1 MFPHI
6 TVKSIAKNE
15 PPAEEVLV
23 DRPEVVNKIT
33 RVTGPF
39 CLEATIPTP
48 VDWEGDGIE
57 DSGAP
62 EAGEHGS
69 FIDRMLEVLRR
80 SPVLHLDGGKIV
92 EFKGIRKPAKTLSL
106 SAEAVV
112 DATAHG
118 MKPTLQDAV
127 AEAMEKNAN
136 ALP

>member
-1 MFPHI
+1 M
-6 TVKSIAKNE
+6 
-15 PPAEEVLV
+15 LV
-23 DRPEVVNKIT
+23 DRPETVNSIT
-33 RVTGPF
+33 RVSGPF

-80 SPVLHLDGGKIV
+80 SPVLHLDGGKTV

-112 DATAHG
+112 ENPSPPPSPPRG
-118 MKPTLQDAV
+118 EGERK
-127 AEAMEKNAN
+127 
-136 ALP
+136 ALPRSRHILPLKGGSPP